1 MNACAALQSL
11 PGLVLHRPKTAG
23 REIGSKDEARYACMQ
38 DQPSV
43 SCLETLEYCAPDTRY
58 DLTGS
63 VIRASGK
70 LAVYMGDVC
79 AFVPKTV
86 RLAITWRRA
95 RFRARPGASACWSRA
110 HPPVHRPERPRGP
123 RGPD

>member
-1 MNACAALQSL
+1 
-11 PGLVLHRPKTAG
+11 
-23 REIGSKDEARYACMQ
+23 MQ

-95 RFRARPGASACWSRA
+95 RFRARPGQARA
-110 HPPVHRPERPRGP
+110 GRGRIPLFTGPSVLEVHEVLTST
-123 RGPD
+123 DLEL